1 MPGGNKGAFTV
12 NAGINNE
19 DQLSESES
27 VLANMKT
34 RALDNHRWNL
44 EINLQTEDDG
54 KFSAEVDSATE
65 FDIHSGV
72 SKAGLTALIKN
83 DKTRLKMSDLTILRT
98 ISSARSAGCTH
109 SVPDLNLPT
118 FIGSYIERM

>member
-1 MPGGNKGAFTV
+1 MPEGNKGAFTV

-27 VLANMKT
+27 VLANMER

-44 EINLQTEDDG
+44 EIHLQTEDDA

-83 DKTRLKMSDLTILRT
+83 YKMSDLTTLRT

-109 SVPDLNLPT
+109 RVPDLNLPT
-118 FIGSYIERM
+118 FSGSYIEWM